1 MTLTSRDSFFS
12 LQFSFLV
19 LRLRLKLT
27 FLLLPFLL
35 LLFVF
40 AVFSVTDVNIQE
52 LYFYPIFR
60 RKKQR
65 RRRDPCRS
73 KAAEVRQLNCLH
85 ADLLARVLTSLFL
98 PLPACICRQSKEVKS
113 EKRLKICGCL
123 SVAGV
128 DAGPIK
134 QGVYRDEGPIRNWK
148 QGQRWP

>member
-19 LRLRLKLT
+19 LRLCLKLT
-27 FLLLPFLL
+27 FLLLSFLL

-40 AVFSVTDVNIQE
+40 AVFSVTDVNIRG
-52 LYFYPIFR
+52 LYFSPIFR
-60 RKKQR
+60 RKNQR
-65 RRRDPCRS
+65 RRRDLADRRRLRS
-73 KAAEVRQLNCLH
+73 DSSTAFTPTSS
-85 ADLLARVLTSLFL
+85 ARVLTSLFL

-134 QGVYRDEGPIRNWK
+134 QGVYRDEGPIRN
-148 QGQRWP
+148 